1 MKTTS
6 SLRALLLL
14 SLATA
19 ALAQEN
25 LTLKD
30 LTAQNAK
37 PLTKAE
43 LEALMPG
50 AKMSRLTDKGS
61 TQAWSNDAGGD
72 TTVSNDNRST
82 NSRMTST
89 QAKWH
94 ISDDGRYCLR
104 IEWRGAPDQSCRFIF
119 KTADGYYG
127 TSALSPATVKAL
139 KYSISK

>member
-1 MKTTS
+1 MS
-6 SLRALLLL
+6 IPLIFRALAVL
-14 SLATA
+14 SLATPV
-19 ALAQEN
+19 LAQEN

-30 LTAQNAK
+30 LKAQAAN
-37 PLTKAE
+37 PLTKVE

-50 AKMSRLTDKGS
+50 AKMSRVTEKGS
-61 TQAWSNDAGGD
+61 THAWTNDSSGD
-72 TTVSNDNRST
+72 TSVSNDNRAT

-104 IEWRGAPDQSCRFIF
+104 IEWRGAPESSCRFIF

-127 TSALSPATVKAL
+127 TSALEPETVKAL